1 MKAKFFISFIC
12 ILVLSGCGYSLANV
26 ERNYRVTNINTEGDI
41 KANFKLR
48 NKILITSLKG
58 SSNLIELN
66 NEKKIDKSI
75 KEKNIKNQINKYQIK
90 ITSSVNYKSLNK
102 DKEGEFEIIKVGNYK
117 VSKKYS
123 QTLNSE
129 KSIIN
134 SLINEIADEINE
146 NLSLSFNDS

>member
-12 ILVLSGCGYSLANV
+12 ILVLSGCGYSLSNV
-26 ERNYRVTNINTEGDI
+26 EKNYRVTNINTEGNT
-41 KANFKLR
+41 KTNFKLK
-48 NKILITSLKG
+48 NKILITSQKG

-66 NEKKIDKSI
+66 IKTKIDKSI
-75 KEKNIKNQINKYQIK
+75 KEKNISNQINKYQIK
-90 ITSSVNYKSLNK
+90 ITTLVNYKSLNK
-102 DKEGEFEIIKVGNYK
+102 DKEGEFEIIKFGNYN

-146 NLSLSFNDS
+146 NLSLNFNDS